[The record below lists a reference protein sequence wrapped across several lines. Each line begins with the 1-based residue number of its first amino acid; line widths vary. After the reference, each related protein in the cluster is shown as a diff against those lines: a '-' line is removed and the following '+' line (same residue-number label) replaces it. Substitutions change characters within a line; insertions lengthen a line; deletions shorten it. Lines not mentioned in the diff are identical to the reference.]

1 MPSSS
6 SDQCATECR
15 PPARRTLNRAGQ
27 RVRRGLRA
35 GLGLWLAVDLGSA
48 ARAAAEEDKE
58 KDKDR
63 GTEDL
68 RPRPLI
74 DAVNVV
80 SLRRTPVFDS
90 PRATSAVERDEL
102 RERPPRTA
110 SDALADEDG
119 VFVARPSQ
127 GRPWPVI
134 RGLGGGHVLL
144 LVDGVRLNNTI
155 TSTLPG
161 GLVTPNLLDPYLLDA
176 VEIVRGPG
184 LSSYGS
190 DGLGGTVQFRTRR
203 PAPIAGSNIEL
214 NAGIRGAYSSY
225 DQGLLGSVSGGGR
238 WSRYALDTAFSVR
251 RFGDLYGGG
260 RAGTQPLTGYNEG
273 GLYVGIGADLGAGT
287 LVVVFQGQRQYD
299 GASNERSQPG
309 DLYTLTAVQRDLGY
323 LRYDGNFE
331 LRGNTID
338 VSATASLHRMGEDT
352 SRQQI
357 ALDRLTAMSNGVTVL
372 GINANVRADL
382 GRGGFLSTGIEGY
395 FEWVRSTATVG
406 QISSGLGGMMTMSP
420 ELVRYPAGSGAMS
433 FAVFVQD
440 ELDLERVFTG
450 AESARPG
457 RLRALVGGRV
467 GGNFLGIGEDSRMQ
481 RLAPEFAATAQGAR
495 QVQTAVW
502 AGSVHV
508 QYQPVSA
515 LGLFVGFSTG
525 VRPANLDDNARLD
538 LGRPGLIVPV
548 TTALRPEA
556 AYSGEAGLRVAHSRI
571 EGGATYS
578 ITYLTDPLSVTPAV
592 LNGHTCY
599 PAEDRCTDRLL
610 TRRNER
616 SALIHAVEASARLN
630 LLGGLAAYATVTY
643 AHGDVQR
650 LPAPGQPQQPGQ
662 PAGAVFTDPLWR
674 VPPLFGF
681 GSLQLRRPRSLLSFA
696 EIGVRWG
703 LPQRRLSVQDQL
715 DPTVCPPGQPSCDGT
730 PGFLVVT
737 ARGALRLSRRLHVT
751 GTIENLANET
761 YRLHGSGVA
770 SPGLGAYI
778 AMEGNY

>member
-6 SDQCATECR
+6 SDQCATRGR
-15 PPARRTLNRAGQ
+15 PPAFRTLNRAGQ

-35 GLGLWLAVDLGSA
+35 GLGLWLALGLGSVP
-48 ARAAAEEDKE
+48 RAAAEEDKE

-63 GTEDL
+63 GAEDL
-68 RPRPLI
+68 RPRPLL

-90 PRATSAVERDEL
+90 PRAASAVERDEL

-110 SDALADEDG
+110 SDALSDEDG
-119 VFVARPSQ
+119 VFVTRPSQ

-134 RGLGGGHVLL
+134 RGLGGGHILL

-184 LSSYGS
+184 LASYGS

-214 NAGIRGAYSSY
+214 NAGVRGAYSSY

-260 RAGTQPLTGYNEG
+260 RAGTQPLTGYDEG
-273 GLYVGIGADLGAGT
+273 ALYVGLGADLGAGT

-352 SRQQI
+352 SRQQL

-382 GRGGFLSTGIEGY
+382 GRGGFLSAGVEGY

-406 QISSGLGGMMTMSP
+406 LISSGLGGTMTMSP
-420 ELVRYPAGSGAMS
+420 ELVRYPAGSGAQS
-433 FAVFVQD
+433 FALFVQD
-440 ELDLERVFTG
+440 ELDLERLFTG

-457 RLRALVGGRV
+457 RLRALISGRV

-481 RLAPEFAATAQGAR
+481 RLVPEFAATAQGAR
-495 QVQTAVW
+495 QIQTAVW

-515 LGLFVGFSTG
+515 LALFAGFSTG

-538 LGRPGLIVPV
+538 LGRPGLLVPG

-578 ITYLTDPLSVTPAV
+578 ITYLSDPLSVSTAV

-650 LPAPGQPQQPGQ
+650 LPPPGLSGQ
-662 PAGAVFTDPLWR
+662 PAGAVSSDPLWR

-703 LPQRRLSVQDQL
+703 LAQRRLSIQDVL